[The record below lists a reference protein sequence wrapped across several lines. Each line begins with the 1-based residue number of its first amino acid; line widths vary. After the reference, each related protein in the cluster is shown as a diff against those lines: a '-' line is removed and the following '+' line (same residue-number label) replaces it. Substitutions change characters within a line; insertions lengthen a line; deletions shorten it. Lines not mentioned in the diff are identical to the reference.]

1 MQGTVGLDTDAQG
14 RGSLWFERSL
24 AKSVGTPERVGEQVA
39 VELGGMRVLL
49 VERASALRQ
58 SMAEMLEAWGAQV
71 EQASNHDDALAK
83 LRQAAESKRPVQV
96 ALIDIQLGWVSGES
110 LGVEIRRDPALA
122 GTRTMLLTSV

>member
-49 VERASALRQ
+49 VDPASALRQ

-83 LRQAAESKRPVQV
+83 LRQAAQTKRP
-96 ALIDIQLGWVSGES
+96 AQLAPIHNPPRW
-110 LGVEIRRDPALA
+110 
-122 GTRTMLLTSV
+122 